1 MEGPE
6 LDQALED
13 RILQLLADRDPGKT
27 ICPSDVAR
35 SLHAD
40 LRQSDPDGWRALM
53 QPTRDAAARLVAA
66 GEVVV
71 TRAGEVVD
79 VREARGPVRI
89 RRA

>member
-1 MEGPE
+1 MEEPE

-13 RILQLLADRDPGKT
+13 RILQLLAERDPGKT

-40 LRQSDPDGWRALM
+40 LSEADPDGWRELM
-53 QPTRDAAARLVAA
+53 QPTRSAAARLVAA

-71 TRAGEVVD
+71 TQAGAEID
-79 VREARGPVRI
+79 VTQARGPVRI
-89 RRA
+89 RLA